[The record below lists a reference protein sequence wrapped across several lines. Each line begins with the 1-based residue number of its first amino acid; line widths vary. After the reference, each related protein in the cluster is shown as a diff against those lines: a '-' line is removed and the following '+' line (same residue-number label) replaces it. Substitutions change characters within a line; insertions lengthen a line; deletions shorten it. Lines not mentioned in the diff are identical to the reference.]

1 MNEIRSKSG
10 LAIVLSRLEGFKIPK
25 VRAEQYT
32 TDSEIAA
39 DALWKG
45 LYLGDIRQ
53 KVIADLGCGTGILGI
68 GALLLGAKQV
78 YFVDNDKEAIEMT
91 ETNIK
96 NAKSEDFSYEL
107 INKDVN
113 EVVIKADVV
122 IMNPP
127 FGVKKRHAD
136 RAFLETAFELGTI
149 VYCFSKSENKGFID
163 AFARDNSF
171 KVSHIW
177 NYDFPLKQTLSYH
190 KRKIYRLKVSCFRME
205 KEKISN

>member
-107 INKDVN
+107 INKDVS

-136 RAFLETAFELGTI
+136 RAFLEMAFKLGTI
-149 VYCFSKSENKGFID
+149 VYCFSKSENKGFIE
-163 AFARDNSF
+163 AFARNNGF
-171 KVSHIW
+171 GVSHIW
-177 NYDFPLKQTLSYH
+177 DYDFPLKRTMSYH
-190 KRKIYRLKVSCFRME
+190 KRRIYRVKVSCMRME
-205 KEKISN
+205 RKK